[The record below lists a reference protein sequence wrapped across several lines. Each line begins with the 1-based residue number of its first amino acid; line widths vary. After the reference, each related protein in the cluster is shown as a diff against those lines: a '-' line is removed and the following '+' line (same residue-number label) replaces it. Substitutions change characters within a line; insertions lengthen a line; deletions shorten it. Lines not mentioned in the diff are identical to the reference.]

1 MTWAR
6 ARVDDRVMAEANQRP
21 LITCVVSL
29 YNKAASVGAAIASV
43 RAQSVRDWEMIVVD
57 DGSTDGGTAEVERQS
72 AEDPRIRV
80 VRQAN
85 AGVSAARN
93 HGMELARGTYLHFFD
108 ADDEMLPE
116 AYERLLAGMRDGVHG
131 AAGAYDVC
139 SPSEDG
145 RVLFTQFRKSSREVI
160 DLDAI
165 VVDGTI
171 WTCAHLIRR
180 DVIGDVRFRREFE
193 PYEDTDMWTRLAEA
207 GVRWRYVPER
217 VARYMIHAGSA
228 SKAALKYLR
237 LAERSTSELFER
249 QRALGDRRLLADVSE
264 ATLDRLLGEN
274 ALRYATRAALASEP
288 SGLAEIAEAYASA
301 RGAKAM
307 ASERIAEAGRAAVIH
322 TLGQACAISELQ
334 RSLWTRRLEMWWRVL
349 ERRGWATPGA
359 GEAAWRAFQV
369 TAVPAI
375 RVATV
380 LLDRCFDAREVTLV
394 GFGQNGRLLAEEAK
408 KRGMRVFVRDDR
420 IAEGKM
426 TVDVAGVTAEPMGA
440 PVPSGRVVIV
450 TPLEDAGLLPR
461 FGGLRALRWRECLHE
476 LSRSLTPGPAR
487 AA

>member
-1 MTWAR
+1 MMTGAAKSPR
-6 ARVDDRVMAEANQRP
+6 
-21 LITCVVSL
+21 ISCIVSL

-57 DGSTDGGTAEVERQS
+57 DGSTDAGAAIVEGHAR
-72 AEDPRIRV
+72 EDARIRV

-93 HGMELARGTYLHFFD
+93 HGIEIASGRYLHFFD

-116 AYERLLAGMRDGVHG
+116 AYERLLAAIGPGTHG

-139 SPSEDG
+139 ASDG
-145 RVLFTQFRKSSREVI
+145 RVLFTQFRRSAREVI

-165 VVDGTI
+165 VIDGTI
-171 WTCAHLIRR
+171 WTCAHLIERS
-180 DVIGDVRFRREFE
+180 VIEEVRFRREFE

-207 GVRWRYVPER
+207 GARWRYVPER
-217 VARYMIHAGSA
+217 VGRYMIHAGSA

-237 LAERSTSELFER
+237 LAERSTTEVFAR
-249 QRALGDRRLLADVSE
+249 QRALGEKRLLRDVSE
-264 ATLDRLLGEN
+264 ATLERLLGEN

-288 SGLAEIAEAYASA
+288 SGLAEIAEAYATA
-301 RGAKAM
+301 RGCKAM
-307 ASERIAEAGRAAVIH
+307 ASERIAEAGRAAVVH
-322 TLGQACAISELQ
+322 ALGEACAISELQ
-334 RSLWTRRLEMWWRVL
+334 RSVWTRRLETWWRLL
-349 ERRGWATPGA
+349 ERKGWANPGS
-359 GEAAWRAFQV
+359 GEAAWQAFQV

-380 LLDRCFDAREVTLV
+380 LLDRCFGAREVTLV

-408 KRGMRVFVRDDR
+408 KRGMRVLVRDDR
-420 IAEGKM
+420 LADGKLGQDM
-426 TVDVAGVTAEPMGA
+426 AGVEVEPMGA
-440 PVPSGRVVIV
+440 PIPVGRAVIV
-450 TPLEDAGLLPR
+450 TPLEDAGLLSR
-461 FGGLRALRWRECLHE
+461 FAEYRPQRWRECLHE
-476 LSRSLTPGPAR
+476 LSRPLATKGPAR